1 MQLVAYGAQDVYISG
16 NPQITFWKNLYRRH
30 THFSVENMELTF
42 SGSAD
47 FGKRVNCIVSRM
59 GDLVHKMYVRIK
71 LPEVTV
77 RANTV
82 SGKDTEFRWLDSI
95 GHLLLKNVDIE
106 IGGQRI
112 DRHYSEWFQ
121 IYNELNLPV
130 GLKSGYN
137 KMIGNVPELTDLK
150 VARSGGASITVAENI
165 LWVPLQF
172 WFNRN
177 PGLALPLIA
186 LQYHEVRV
194 TIDFRDREECYYTN
208 DKTNISFASGLDAQ
222 LYANF
227 IFLDSDERKK
237 FAQAAHE
244 YLFEQLQY
252 SGEEALN
259 GTSSKI
265 KMTLNHPVKELVW
278 VIQKDAY
285 TNGGQMVSVK
295 DAAGNNVT
303 KDAVVA
309 YKGMQHFNFTT
320 DWDDSYVDNLYFT
333 SGNVD
338 LATALV
344 GEVVR
349 LKNESVERTARK
361 NPLRQFK
368 MSLNNHD
375 RLSLREGAYFDL
387 VQPYECH
394 DNIPAERG
402 INVFSFALRPSD
414 QQPSGTC
421 NFSRIDNATLHLT
434 TETGMGDGKVK
445 VFAVNYNV
453 LRVMSGMGGTAYSN

>member
-71 LPEVTV
+71 LPEVMIEAGSTD
-77 RANTV
+77 
-82 SGKDTEFRWLDSI
+82 SEFRWLDNL

-121 IYNELNLPV
+121 IYNELNLPP
-130 GLKSGYN
+130 GLKKGYDR
-137 KMIGNVPELTDLK
+137 MIGNVPELTDLRVVK
-150 VARSGGASITVAENI
+150 AGEMETVPSYI
-165 LWVPLQF
+165 MWVPLQF

-186 LQYHEVRV
+186 LQYHEVRI
-194 TIDFRDREECYYTN
+194 TIDFRAASECYY
-208 DKTNISFASGLDAQ
+208 ASKPGTITMQSSLDAQ

-227 IFLDSDERKK
+227 VFLDSDERKK

-259 GTSSKI
+259 GANAKI

-278 VIQKDAY
+278 VIQRNEY
-285 TNGGQMVSVK
+285 TDPSAEMSLAPGAPLNAIPERKV
-295 DAAGNNVT
+295 DH
-303 KDAVVA
+303 
-309 YKGMQHFNFTT
+309 YKGMQLLNFTT
-320 DWDDSYVDNLYFT
+320 DWDDNYVDDLY
-333 SGNVD
+333 
-338 LATALV
+338 LV
-344 GEVVR
+344 GNTSLTTAFTDEIY
-349 LKNESVERTARK
+349 KVENLAITRTTRR
-361 NPLRQFK
+361 NPLREFK

-375 RLSLREGAYFDL
+375 RFSMREGAYFDL

-394 DNIPAERG
+394 DNVPENRG

-421 NFSRIDNATLHLT
+421 NFSRIDNATLHVN
-434 TETGMGDGKVK
+434 TETGVGASAKIK

-453 LRVMSGMGGTAYSN
+453 LRIMSGMGGTAYSN